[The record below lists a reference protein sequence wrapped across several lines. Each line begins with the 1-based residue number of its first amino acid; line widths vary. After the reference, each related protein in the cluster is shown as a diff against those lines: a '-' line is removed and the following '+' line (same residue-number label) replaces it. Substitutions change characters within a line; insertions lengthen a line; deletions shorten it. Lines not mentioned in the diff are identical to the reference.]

1 MRSVHESLSLNAVH
15 IGELAV
21 QYGGVRER
29 EGRGLIAWFQ
39 TTVNLSV
46 DLNRN
51 FVLDLNS
58 VSELEYNVCTDT
70 QDKFT
75 VSAVLT

>member
-1 MRSVHESLSLNAVH
+1 MAASERE
-15 IGELAV
+15 I
-21 QYGGVRER
+21 ER
-29 EGRGLIAWFQ
+29 EGLSAWFQ
-39 TTVNLSV
+39 TAVNLKV

-58 VSELEYNVCTDT
+58 VSELEYNAWTDT